1 LIAHVVRISW
11 LNLRRDKVALALTFV
26 LPIAFFSI
34 FALVFGAVDKGATEP
49 LRAALVV
56 EDESR
61 WSGRYREF
69 LSEQK
74 SLALITA
81 DQSGRDLDRA
91 SAIEL
96 VRRGSV
102 EAAVVIPAGFSE
114 AVLQRTRGETA
125 IDLYT
130 DSANPLAE
138 PLATGMLQ
146 AGILQLGSELL
157 AETMPT
163 SIGWLSTLQQA
174 DASRGPLQIRIASL
188 PGREGNLSS
197 VAFFA
202 AGIGVMFLLFTV
214 TGRSSILIEERE
226 SGVLVRLLASRL
238 TLGQLLLG
246 RWVYLVT
253 LGALQVTLM
262 FVWGSLAFGLELW
275 TPQRLLGFL
284 VMCSTTAA
292 AAAALGLLLATICR
306 SRAQLNGISAVL
318 VLVMSAVGGSM
329 FPRFLMPEQMQRIG
343 LLTFNAWA
351 LDGFQKVFWYQAGA
365 LELWPQVLVL
375 LALTL
380 SFLLLARRFAYRW
393 RRY

>member
-1 LIAHVVRISW
+1 MIAHVVRISW
-11 LNLRRDKVALALTFV
+11 LNLRRDRVALALTFV

-56 EDESR
+56 EDSSS
-61 WSGRYREF
+61 WSGRYREL
-69 LSEQK
+69 LSQQK
-74 SLALITA
+74 SLRVITA
-81 DQSGRDLDRA
+81 DQSGTSLDRA
-91 SAIEL
+91 SAVEL

-102 EAAVVIPAGFSE
+102 EVAVVIPAGFGE
-114 AVLQRTRGETA
+114 ALLRPAGDGAKV
-125 IDLYT
+125 DLYT

-146 AGILQLGSELL
+146 AGILQLGSEILE
-157 AETMPT
+157 ETALT
-163 SIGWLSTLQQA
+163 GFGGRSAIHRA
-174 DASRGPLQIRIASL
+174 DGDQGPVQIRIASL
-188 PGREGNLSS
+188 PGREGKQSP

-214 TGRSSILIEERE
+214 TGRSSISIEERE
-226 SGVLVRLLASRL
+226 SGVLARLLASRL

-262 FVWGSLAFGLELW
+262 FVWGSLVFGLELW
-275 TPQRLLGFL
+275 TPRHLMGFV

-292 AAAALGLLLATICR
+292 AAAALGILLATSCK

-318 VLVMSAVGGSM
+318 VLVMSAIGGSM

-351 LDGFQKVFWYQAGA
+351 LDGFQKVFWYQVGP

-375 LALTL
+375 VALTL
-380 SFLLLARRFAYRW
+380 NFLFLAHRIAYRW